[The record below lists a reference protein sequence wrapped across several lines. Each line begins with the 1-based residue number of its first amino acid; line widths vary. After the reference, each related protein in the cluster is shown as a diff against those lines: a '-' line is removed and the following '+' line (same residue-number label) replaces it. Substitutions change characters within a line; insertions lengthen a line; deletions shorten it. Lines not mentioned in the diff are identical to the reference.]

1 MKLINGLILAMM
13 APMTFA
19 TVLLAVPRDVIL
31 DYQKLLRN
39 RDIMEIRD
47 YTGVGARRDTVEL
60 IVFQQALLRG
70 GLDEPVRL
78 VPVDSYARILVEVEA
93 GNVTASGTSVWA
105 SDAAQ
110 TKALLSAPLIRDGEY
125 VAGFYAEESNSRV
138 RSASLKELRA
148 MTAVTNRAW
157 KNDVATLESLGI
169 AKLESAPTF
178 GMIAKML
185 KGERGDF
192 TLASFKST
200 PDMSFEVEGVRLVPI
215 KGMKVAM
222 PGSRHFLISP
232 NSQGSQLLEAL
243 NKGLGR
249 MRKDGTIRKAYIDA
263 GFFNARVESWLVVNP
278 SQIIDR

>member
-1 MKLINGLILAMM
+1 MKLICGLILAMT
-13 APMTFA
+13 APVACA
-19 TVLLAVPRDVIL
+19 TILLAVPRDVIL

-60 IVFQQALLRG
+60 ILFQQALLRG
-70 GLDEPVRL
+70 GLDEAVRL
-78 VPVDSYARILVEVEA
+78 VPVDSYARIMVEVEV

-105 SDAAQ
+105 SDASQ
-110 TKALLSAPLIRDGEY
+110 TKAQLSAPLIRDGEY
-125 VAGFYAEESNSRV
+125 VVGFYVEESNSKARN
-138 RSASLKELRA
+138 ASVKELRG

-215 KGMKVAM
+215 KGIKVAM
-222 PGSRHFLISP
+222 PGSRHFLLSP
-232 NSQGSQLLEAL
+232 NSQGSQVLEAL
-243 NKGLGR
+243 NKGLSR
-249 MRKDGTIRKAYIDA
+249 MRKDGTIRKAYTDA
-263 GFFNARVESWLVVNP
+263 GFFNARVESWALLNP
-278 SQIIDR
+278 SISAER

>member
-47 YTGVGARRDTVEL
+47 YTGLGARRDTVEL